1 MRAPTA
7 PVPDSTRFTISLPN
21 GGLYPSPSLSADG
34 RQLVY
39 VADNQLYLRQ
49 MDEFETKPIPGTE
62 GARQLFFSPDGQ
74 WIGFLRGGELEKI
87 LMAGGAP
94 VSIAALGS
102 LAAGGSDPS
111 WSADGVIIFGAYFS
125 PLMHLSADGGPLS
138 RLTRV
143 DRDAGELSHHA
154 PQILP
159 DGEHVLF
166 TVARIDVPRIAVNVS
181 TRQLAQRDLQD
192 MVANALRENRLDPND
207 IEIEITETAILE
219 GDEDTALMLRDLR
232 FMGIRLALDDFGTGY
247 SSMSYVRN
255 FPLDVIK
262 MDRCFVCDV
271 ASDPAAAGVAN
282 AVIMM
287 AHSLGLT
294 VVAEGVDAE
303 AQARI
308 LTEQGCDEMQGF
320 LISGALCPEEF
331 SRLLPA
337 RRSGA

>member
-1 MRAPTA
+1 MNSAVLRKLTLESRLAESMDRNELRLHYQPKVGLPGRELVGA
-7 PVPDSTRFTISLPN
+7 EALLRWEHPDLGTISPKEIIPMSDES
-21 GGLYPSPSLSADG
+21 GFTVSLG
-34 RQLVY
+34 EWV
-39 VADNQLYLRQ
+39 LRQ
-49 MDEFETKPIPGTE
+49 ACEQIRAWRE
-62 GARQLFFSPDGQ
+62 DG
-74 WIGFLRGGELEKI
+74 F
-87 LMAGGAP
+87 
-94 VSIAALGS
+94 
-102 LAAGGSDPS
+102 
-111 WSADGVIIFGAYFS
+111 
-125 PLMHLSADGGPLS
+125 
-138 RLTRV
+138 
-143 DRDAGELSHHA
+143 
-154 PQILP
+154 
-159 DGEHVLF
+159 
-166 TVARIDVPRIAVNVS
+166 DVPRIAVNVS
-181 TRQLAQRDLQD
+181 TRQLAQQDLRDF
-192 MVANALRENRLDPND
+192 VADALRESRLDPND
-207 IEIEITETAILE
+207 IELEITETAILE

-232 FMGIRLALDDFGTGY
+232 FMGVRLALDDFGTGY

-303 AQARI
+303 AQARV